1 MTTKKAYAAKSIIR
15 PSMQTKA
22 GNAMR
27 EALPPATVEPTGAK
41 GRGAGRA
48 VQVVMP
54 ADTLRALR
62 QSATEADTTV
72 RVVILQA
79 LAKAG
84 YPVPADELKDRRRG

>member
-1 MTTKKAYAAKSIIR
+1 VATKKAFAAKSIIR
-15 PSMQTKA
+15 PSMQTRA

-27 EALPPATVEPTGAK
+27 ETLPPATAEPAPPK
-41 GRGAGRA
+41 GRGEGRA

-54 ADTLRALR
+54 ADTLRALK

-84 YPVPADELKDRRRG
+84 FPVPADELKDRRRG